1 MRRKSVNKNSH
12 YVYPRHALCIAIVA
26 LSAYSCKWVWRSIAD
41 QSLLTR
47 LPQCRWVCRQ
57 INLISPI
64 MTLAKKSFVFRS
76 MPMPSLGISSLLSFP
91 FKLLGRTVLLR
102 FMSGSKFFVVALWS
116 VRITA
121 LCCGTVQANDA
132 ARTEQ
137 LEVLFDQSGVELHLA
152 NVLATVATESSETR
166 QGCRSS
172 KSSEAIEKEL
182 ENLLSATALRTA
194 FLGQMDDRISE
205 SQLAQI
211 MMFINSDVGQ
221 RVYKADVN
229 SSNLDDESF
238 STLLA
243 TLKRDGVLSEERG
256 NAMKQMIAD
265 TGAVYFLSALNTELS
280 TLVIMASVCSNS
292 ERDIE
297 QAELEIRKERG
308 SEALYRSFMRQEL
321 LIPAMIVYRE
331 LSISEIEQ
339 VSEFAKSDAGNTYY
353 ASLIQGLRTV
363 LNVKVGELNMA
374 IRDMPKEN

>member
-1 MRRKSVNKNSH
+1 M
-12 YVYPRHALCIAIVA
+12 
-26 LSAYSCKWVWRSIAD
+26 
-41 QSLLTR
+41 
-47 LPQCRWVCRQ
+47 
-57 INLISPI
+57 
-64 MTLAKKSFVFRS
+64 
-76 MPMPSLGISSLLSFP
+76 
-91 FKLLGRTVLLR
+91 
-102 FMSGSKFFVVALWS
+102 
-116 VRITA
+116 
-121 LCCGTVQANDA
+121 
-132 ARTEQ
+132 
-137 LEVLFDQSGVELHLA
+137 LFDQSGVELHLA

-172 KSSEAIEKEL
+172 KSSEVIEKEL